1 MVGFL
6 IKIHFCLDSI
16 FLLSF
21 LAFWLNFKRASRSKH
36 LTAPALQ
43 HGARHHRD
51 THGQPFLGPIAGSGF
66 SQRSPGEQFFHSGSP
81 VLRFLL
87 RGQYLILCRGGDGI
101 SFEVDMEPGATM
113 DVADV
118 PVSVSVGM
126 GGMTLDD
133 PTGAE
138 ETHRLL

>member
-1 MVGFL
+1 
-6 IKIHFCLDSI
+6 
-16 FLLSF
+16 
-21 LAFWLNFKRASRSKH
+21 
-36 LTAPALQ
+36 
-43 HGARHHRD
+43 
-51 THGQPFLGPIAGSGF
+51 
-66 SQRSPGEQFFHSGSP
+66 
-81 VLRFLL
+81 
-87 RGQYLILCRGGDGI
+87 
-101 SFEVDMEPGATM
+101 MEPGATM